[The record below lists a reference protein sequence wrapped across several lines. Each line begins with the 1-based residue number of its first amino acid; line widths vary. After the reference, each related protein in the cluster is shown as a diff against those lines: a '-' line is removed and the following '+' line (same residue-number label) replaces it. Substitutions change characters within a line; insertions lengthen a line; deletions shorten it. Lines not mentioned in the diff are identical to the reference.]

1 MRVVLGGTF
10 NPPIHKGHR
19 ELLNLAFELARGG
32 NDEGGGTGEV
42 AIGLTSDEMVGV
54 KEGTLPYTERV
65 ENLRQFIN
73 REFGALARIIKIN
86 DPYGVT
92 LSEDFDYIVVS
103 PETYRMAQKINQA
116 RKEKA
121 MSPIKIV
128 KIDHVLDEGG
138 KVISS
143 TRIKRGEIDED
154 GTVF

>member
-19 ELLNLAFELARGG
+19 ELLKRAFELARGG
-32 NDEGGGTGEV
+32 NDRGGGEGEV
-42 AIGLTSDEMVGV
+42 AIGLTSDEMIGV
-54 KEGTLPYTERV
+54 KGGTFPYRKRV

-103 PETYRMAQKINQA
+103 PETYGMAQKINQA
-116 RKEKA
+116 RKEKG

-143 TRIKRGEIDED
+143 TRIERGEIDED